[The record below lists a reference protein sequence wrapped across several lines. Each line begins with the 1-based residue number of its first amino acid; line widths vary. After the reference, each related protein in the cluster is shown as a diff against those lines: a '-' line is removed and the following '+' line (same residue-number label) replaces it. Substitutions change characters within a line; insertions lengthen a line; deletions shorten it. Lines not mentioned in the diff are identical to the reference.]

1 MDPGSPNEL
10 PCLSLLSHHQR
21 PENRKSSQ
29 SYPEGALKI
38 GLNVAEQLLESVHKV
53 GLGSEMRQQT
63 WLRDIASFR
72 EQKLPQVVIAL
83 CGATGVGK
91 SSLINAI
98 LDDDIVPTSGMKA
111 CTSVVVEISYNPEN
125 CINSTIEFLT
135 RQDWEHEL
143 SSLLSVI
150 AKFDPSEPFS
160 ISATQKIQDVYP
172 SLSRDQLKEL
182 TAQEII
188 DTDPE
193 TASYLNKT
201 MTISESDSA
210 AFAPK
215 IKKYIQST
223 NADDPY
229 RGDSHLQE
237 PSMSPLIR
245 VVKIQC
251 HAAALATGAVLVDLP
266 GVADTNLARAAI
278 ATEYMQT
285 CKFIWVVAPITRAA
299 HDKTAQDLF
308 GEAFKTQ
315 LKLDGSYSAAS
326 ISFIATKTEDVS
338 VKEITEELR
347 LDLKPA
353 YRNIMDDLVA
363 ISATISEHE
372 YKLRQCEDAIR
383 VLDVQIGQ
391 LDASEVELEKQRKAE
406 KKNRKRKRSDTAGT
420 RSPKRMRQG
429 DDSTNGF
436 STDVVPETSESSESD
451 SDDDDDDNEPIVES
465 TLDGQP
471 RASPAARNFII
482 KELEKVRKERRKL
495 NKKRQRIQDELQEY
509 SADLAYSRREYVAK
523 DKEKKAYCSLE
534 RSKVCAEQLRV
545 QFRQG
550 MKDFEDDDANED
562 SDHNT
567 SSEKET
573 RELDVRV
580 FTVSSRDYVRI
591 TKPSSDGEPTCFS
604 NVDDT
609 EIPALRTWCHG
620 LTDIVREPVA
630 RSFLG
635 RERAFM
641 DGAVA
646 YMSDLEAVDAADRD
660 MLQSMWQSSAQYE
673 RTTSSTDSGETSQ
686 SPTSMAILGSSL
698 SESDEASETSET
710 SETSTPVEEPRLG
723 IAAQLRIDLKQ
734 VVASS
739 KRLLTDRFRRELADT
754 FRTAGEKAKATGPV
768 KAEEFCDELHW
779 KTLRAVI
786 VRDGHFTRD
795 PRRGEFTR
803 DLNADLAHLI
813 LDEISTSWSHLF
825 NSDLFQEFRAS
836 VVRAIEDLLER
847 VEDSTPAGLKER
859 AEHQRRII
867 MKDTELIL
875 GGAIALAKALISQ
888 EQKGASR
895 SITSHVKIKML
906 GGYNAAMD
914 INGANAKKRQKKA
927 IADYITENGEAI
939 FFVGDMILQ
948 RLCEAV
954 YEAADELTER
964 VVKRIPQ
971 KTEVSMSVLWESS
984 ELGPAEKT
992 DRMEFRQKLKTL
1004 QKELDVWLEEKE
1016 APVDDAETESQME
1029 TSP

>member
-1 MDPGSPNEL
+1 
-10 PCLSLLSHHQR
+10 LSHHQK
-21 PENRKSSQ
+21 PEFPKSS
-29 SYPEGALKI
+29 PEGALET
-38 GLNVAEQLLESVHKV
+38 GLNVAEQLLASVQKV

-63 WLRDIASFR
+63 WFRDIASFR

-98 LDDDIVPTSGMKA
+98 LDDNIVPTSGMKA

-125 CINSTIEFLT
+125 SINATIEFLS
-135 RQDWEHEL
+135 RQGWEHEL

-172 SLSRDQLKEL
+172 SLSRDELKEL
-182 TAQEII
+182 SAQEII

-193 TASYLNKT
+193 IASYLNKT
-201 MTISESDSA
+201 MTISEADSA

-215 IKKYIQST
+215 IKRYIQST

-237 PSMSPLIR
+237 PSISPLIR

-278 ATEYMQT
+278 ATEYLQK
-285 CKFIWVVAPITRAA
+285 CKFIWVVAPIT
-299 HDKTAQDLF
+299 
-308 GEAFKTQ
+308 
-315 LKLDGSYSAAS
+315 SYSAAS

-338 VKEITEELR
+338 VKEITDELR
-347 LDLKPA
+347 LDLKPE
-353 YRNIMDDLVA
+353 YRSITNDLEA

-372 YKLRQCEDAIR
+372 HRLRQCEAAIQ
-383 VLDVQIGQ
+383 VLDAEIRQ
-391 LDASEVELEKQRKAE
+391 LDASEDDLEKQHKAE
-406 KKNRKRKRSDTAGT
+406 KKSRKRKRSDGTGAG
-420 RSPKRMRQG
+420 SPKRMRQG
-429 DDSTNGF
+429 DDSIN
-436 STDVVPETSESSESD
+436 SVATDVVPETSESSESD
-451 SDDDDDDNEPIVES
+451 SDDDEPFVES
-465 TLDGQP
+465 TSDGQP
-471 RASPAARNFII
+471 QASLAARNSII
-482 KELEKVRKERRKL
+482 KELQKVRKERKKL
-495 NKKRQRIQDELQEY
+495 DKKRQRMQQELQEH
-509 SADLAYSRREYVAK
+509 SADIANSRREYVAK
-523 DKEKKAYCSLE
+523 DKEKNAYCTLE
-534 RSKVCAEQLRV
+534 RSKVCVEQLKA

-550 MKDFEDDDANED
+550 MKGFEDENTNED
-562 SDHNT
+562 SDHDT
-567 SSEKET
+567 GSKKET
-573 RELDVRV
+573 REDISV

-604 NVDDT
+604 KVDDT
-609 EIPALRTWCHG
+609 GIPALRKWCVD
-620 LTDIVREPVA
+620 LTVIVRKPVA
-630 RSFLG
+630 RNFLG

-660 MLQSMWQSSAQYE
+660 MLQSMWQSSAQDE
-673 RTTSSTDSGETSQ
+673 RATSPTDSDEASQ
-686 SPTSMAILGSSL
+686 SPTSIAILRSSL
-698 SESDEASETSET
+698 SESDESSEGSEG
-710 SETSTPVEEPRLG
+710 SETSTPAEEPRQG
-723 IAAQLRIDLKQ
+723 IAAQLLIDLKQ

-739 KRLLTDRFRRELADT
+739 KRLLTDRFRRVLADT
-754 FRTAGEKAKATGPV
+754 FRAAGEKAKATGPV

-786 VRDGHFTRD
+786 VRNGHFTRD

-813 LDEISTSWSHLF
+813 LDEISTSWALLF
-825 NSDLFQEFRAS
+825 NSDLFHEFRAS
-836 VVRAIEDLLER
+836 VVRAIEELLNR
-847 VEDSTPAGLKER
+847 VEDSAPAGLKER

-875 GGAIALAKALISQ
+875 GGAIALANALISQ

-895 SITSHVKIKML
+895 SIASHVKIKML

-914 INGANAKKRQKKA
+914 ISGANTKKRQKKA
-927 IADYITENGEAI
+927 IADYMTENGEAI

-954 YEAADELTER
+954 HEAADELTER

-984 ELGPAEKT
+984 ELTPAEKA

-1016 APVDDAETESQME
+1016 PLVDHAETESHMD